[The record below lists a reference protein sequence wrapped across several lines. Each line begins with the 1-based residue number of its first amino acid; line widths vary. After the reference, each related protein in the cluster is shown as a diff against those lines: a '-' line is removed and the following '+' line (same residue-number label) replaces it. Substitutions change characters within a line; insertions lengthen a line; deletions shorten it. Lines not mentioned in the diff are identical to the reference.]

1 MVVFGMAS
9 LNEVEAI
16 FVTALLAAIL
26 AVWGIITQRIVARRL
41 ATLEYFSRV
50 DNDRDMI
57 AARRVF
63 SDLTKE
69 NGDLVAFASPDKYNT
84 DEAHAVR
91 LLLNE
96 NERLAIGIQFGILDR
111 EFTTRSIR
119 GMIIRDWELAAPFVY
134 KLRSGVGNPALYQ
147 EFEDLA
153 RILSDH
159 QRPRRSYFWRLWF

>member
-16 FVTALLAAIL
+16 FVTAVLAAIL
-26 AVWGIITQRIVARRL
+26 AIWGIITQRVVARRL

-57 AARRVF
+57 AARLKF
-63 SDLTKE
+63 SQLTQE
-69 NGDLVAFASPDKYNT
+69 DGDLISYASPAKYDT
-84 DEAHAVR
+84 EEAQAVR

-134 KLRSGVGNPALYQ
+134 KLRAAVGNPALYQ

-159 QRPRRSYFWRLWF
+159 QRPKRSYFWRLWF

>member
-16 FVTALLAAIL
+16 FVTALLAGML

-50 DNDRDMI
+50 DNYRDMI
-57 AARRVF
+57 TARLSF

-69 NGDLVAFASPDKYNT
+69 DGDLVSYTSPAKYNT
-84 DEAHAVR
+84 EEAQAVR
-91 LLLNE
+91 LVLNE

-111 EFTTRSIR
+111 EFVTRSVR
-119 GMIIRDWELAAPFVY
+119 GMLIRDWELAAPFVY
-134 KLRSGVGNPALYQ
+134 KLRAEVGNPAIYQ

-153 RILSDH
+153 RMLSDNR
-159 QRPRRSYFWRLWF
+159 RPKRSYFWRLWF